1 MSYFYNVTSKDLSI
15 GGIYS
20 SMLRERLT
28 FALILCSL
36 SVAIQGQTTLENIR
50 IGSNQDQTRLVLD
63 LSNKEIYNSF
73 FLRNPNRLVVDLNN
87 THLSQSFQK
96 KSLSK
101 GLIRNV
107 RTGIRPKEGLR
118 VVLDIEDISKSK
130 VFLTNKDNQVGHSLV
145 IDLFK
150 NNITQTKN
158 SDADKNENEVEVL
171 RYITIVIDPGHG
183 GHDPGAIGRNK
194 TKEKN
199 VALSVGRHLFS
210 RINRERGMRAIL
222 VRNNDKYVNH
232 RDRMEVARQ
241 NNADL
246 FISIHADAV
255 NDRRAKGASVYAV
268 SLKGASDE
276 AAKRL
281 EQRENASDL
290 VGGISLSD
298 KDDDLASVLMDL
310 SKNAVISVSLDIG
323 QRVLNQLAKVG
334 AIHRSKTQQ
343 AGFLVLKSPDIPSI
357 LVEMAYISNPNEEK
371 KLNSK
376 NYQLKLTKAIH
387 SGIKDYFYQNPPRGT
402 LIAQDIMSPNRELK
416 HVIIRGDTLSEIAQY
431 YNVSMPSIRS
441 VNKMKNNN
449 IRIGQVLKIPLSYG
463 T

>member
-1 MSYFYNVTSKDLSI
+1 
-15 GGIYS
+15 
-20 SMLRERLT
+20 MLRERLT
-28 FALILCSL
+28 FALIFCSL
-36 SVAIQGQTTLENIR
+36 SVAIEAQTTLENIR

-73 FLRNPNRLVVDLNN
+73 FLRNPNRLVVDLKN
-87 THLSQSFQK
+87 TQSSQSLQK
-96 KSLSK
+96 KSLSM
-101 GLIRNV
+101 GLIKNV
-107 RTGIRPKEGLR
+107 RTGIRPNKGLR
-118 VVLDIEDISKSK
+118 VVLDIENISKSK
-130 VFLTNKDNQVGHSLV
+130 VFLTNKDNQVGYSLV

-158 SDADKNENEVEVL
+158 SDADKNEIEVP

-183 GHDPGAIGRNK
+183 GRDPGAIGRNK
-194 TKEKN
+194 TKEKD

-222 VRNNDKYVNH
+222 VRNSDKYVNH

-290 VGGISLSD
+290 VGGVSLSD

-310 SKNAVISVSLDIG
+310 SKNGVMSVSLDIG

-334 AIHRSKTQQ
+334 TIHRSKTQQ

-376 NYQLKLTKAIH
+376 NYQLKLTEAMH
-387 SGIKDYFYQNPPRGT
+387 SGIKDYFYQNPPKGT
-402 LIAQDIMSPNRELK
+402 LIAQNTILPNRELK

-431 YNVSMPSIRS
+431 YNVSMPAIRS
-441 VNKMKNNN
+441 INKMKNNN
-449 IRIGQVLKIPLSYG
+449 IRIGQVLKIPSSYG

>member
-1 MSYFYNVTSKDLSI
+1 
-15 GGIYS
+15 
-20 SMLRERLT
+20 MLRERLT
-28 FALILCSL
+28 FVLILCSL
-36 SVAIQGQTTLENIR
+36 SVAIQAQTTLENIR

-73 FLRNPNRLVVDLNN
+73 FLRNPNRLVVDLKN
-87 THLSQSFQK
+87 THLSQSLQK

-101 GLIRNV
+101 GLIKNV
-107 RTGIRPKEGLR
+107 RTGIRPNKGLR

-158 SDADKNENEVEVL
+158 SYADKNEVEVP

-194 TKEKN
+194 IREKD

-281 EQRENASDL
+281 ERRENASDL

-310 SKNAVISVSLDIG
+310 SKNGVISVSLDIG

-334 AIHRSKTQQ
+334 AIHRSTTQQ

>member
-1 MSYFYNVTSKDLSI
+1 MSYFYNVTLKGLSI

-28 FALILCSL
+28 FALIFCSL
-36 SVAIQGQTTLENIR
+36 SVAIEAQTTLENIR

-73 FLRNPNRLVVDLNN
+73 FLRNPNRLVVDLKN
-87 THLSQSFQK
+87 TQSSQSLQK
-96 KSLSK
+96 KSLSM
-101 GLIRNV
+101 GLIKNV
-107 RTGIRPKEGLR
+107 RTGIRPNKGLR
-118 VVLDIEDISKSK
+118 VVLDIENISKSK
-130 VFLTNKDNQVGHSLV
+130 VFLTNKDNQVGYSLV

-158 SDADKNENEVEVL
+158 SYADKNEIEVP

-183 GHDPGAIGRNK
+183 GRDPGAIGRNK
-194 TKEKN
+194 TKEKD

-222 VRNNDKYVNH
+222 VRNSDKYVNH

-310 SKNAVISVSLDIG
+310 SKNGVMSVSLDIG
-323 QRVLNQLAKVG
+323 QRVLNQLSKVG
-334 AIHRSKTQQ
+334 TIHRSKTQQ

-376 NYQLKLTKAIH
+376 NYQLKLTEAMH
-387 SGIKDYFYQNPPRGT
+387 SGIKDYFYQNPPKGT
-402 LIAQDIMSPNRELK
+402 LIAQNTILPNRELK

-431 YNVSMPSIRS
+431 YNVSMPAIRS
-441 VNKMKNNN
+441 INKMKNNN
-449 IRIGQVLKIPLSYG
+449 IRIGQVLKIPSSYG

>member
-1 MSYFYNVTSKDLSI
+1 
-15 GGIYS
+15 
-20 SMLRERLT
+20 MLRERLT
-28 FALILCSL
+28 FALIMCSL

-73 FLRNPNRLVVDLNN
+73 FLRNPNRLVVDLKN
-87 THLSQSFQK
+87 THLSQSLQK

-101 GLIRNV
+101 GLIKNV
-107 RTGIRPKEGLR
+107 RTGIRPNKGLR

-158 SDADKNENEVEVL
+158 SYANKNEVEVP

-183 GHDPGAIGRNK
+183 GYDPGAIGHNK
-194 TKEKN
+194 IREKD

-222 VRNNDKYVNH
+222 VRNSDKYVNH

-281 EQRENASDL
+281 ERRENASDL

-310 SKNAVISVSLDIG
+310 SKNGVISVSLDIG

-334 AIHRSKTQQ
+334 AIHRSTTQQ

-402 LIAQDIMSPNRELK
+402 LFAQDIMFPNRELK

-431 YNVSMPSIRS
+431 YNVSISAIRS
-441 VNKMKNNN
+441 INKMKNNN
-449 IRIGQVLKIPLSYG
+449 IRIGQVLKIPSSYG

>member
-1 MSYFYNVTSKDLSI
+1 
-15 GGIYS
+15 
-20 SMLRERLT
+20 MLRERLT

-73 FLRNPNRLVVDLNN
+73 FLRNPNRLVVDLKN
-87 THLSQSFQK
+87 THLSQSLQK

-107 RTGIRPKEGLR
+107 RTGIRPNKGLR

-158 SDADKNENEVEVL
+158 SYADKNEVEVP

-194 TKEKN
+194 IKEKD

-281 EQRENASDL
+281 ERRENASDL

-310 SKNAVISVSLDIG
+310 SKNGVISVSLDIG
-323 QRVLNQLAKVG
+323 QRVLKQLAKVG

-376 NYQLKLTKAIH
+376 NYQLKLTKAMH

-402 LIAQDIMSPNRELK
+402 LIAQDIMFPNRELK

-431 YNVSMPSIRS
+431 YNVSMPAIRS
-441 VNKMKNNN
+441 INKMKNNN
-449 IRIGQVLKIPLSYG
+449 IRIGQVLKIPSSYG